1 MVIGG
6 QAVLLHGE
14 PRMTRDI
21 DVTLGVDV
29 DEFARVLT
37 ALQPAGF
44 EVLSENAEEFAR
56 KTRVLPLRD
65 SESGIRI
72 DLIFSFSPYERQAIG
87 RATSIRIGQVDV
99 RYASLEDLIVH
110 KMVAGRPRDVEDVR
124 GILARNPAYDRWY
137 VLKWLREFRGVIGK
151 DIATEFE
158 NLADL

>member
-37 ALQPAGF
+37 ALQPARF

-72 DLIFSFSPYERQAIG
+72 DLIFSFSPYAR
-87 RATSIRIGQVDV
+87 
-99 RYASLEDLIVH
+99 LIH
-110 KMVAGRPRDVEDVR
+110 Q
-124 GILARNPAYDRWY
+124 L
-137 VLKWLREFRGVIGK
+137 
-151 DIATEFE
+151 
-158 NLADL
+158 